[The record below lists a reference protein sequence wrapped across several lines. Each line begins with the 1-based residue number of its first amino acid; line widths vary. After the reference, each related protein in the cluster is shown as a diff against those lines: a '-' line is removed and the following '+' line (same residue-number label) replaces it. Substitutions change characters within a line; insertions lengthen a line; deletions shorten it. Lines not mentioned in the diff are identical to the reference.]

1 MEYWKLIVSGCWEI
15 INIKFFIGPYD
26 VSVFNMLAFS
36 TVLGL
41 FMKMI
46 FGGTGG
52 NKDG

>member
-1 MEYWKLIVSGCWEI
+1 MVKTSLELALESIVCI
-15 INIKFFIGPYD
+15 
-26 VSVFNMLAFS
+26 VFNMLAFS